1 MVTAREKQ
9 SMNNGGISTRYFV
22 AALQAN
28 NQIRIPRRRFIQ
40 SAVASLGCAPAIHAK
55 GRTPNILLLFADQ
68 HNAGAMS
75 CAGHPQLKTPHL
87 DALARAGVR
96 FSRAYCQDG
105 ICVPSRTAMMTGKYP
120 RTTGVIDNSDK
131 PPLVRELLPLQRYLR
146 EQGYLTASIGKRHLK
161 PGTAEDFDYSAT
173 TISPKQDPSD
183 ENYDDWIA
191 KRGKADAWTRDHAGS
206 LKVPM
211 GCHISELGDDETGEA
226 YTAQKTLDFLS
237 RARKSGKPFFCW
249 TSFLRPH
256 QPYTPTATWA
266 RLYDPASVALPGNLR
281 EPADH
286 LPPMMARWRANRNTP
301 WSLALAAEDESLYR
315 KYIAYYYGLVAE
327 VDHHIGR
334 IMDALRREGM
344 AGDTIVLYTAD
355 HGDFV
360 AGHGMIEKCALG
372 HNVYEDTLR
381 VPLIFSR
388 PGQIREGQVCSGLAE
403 LIDLYPT
410 LLDLAGL
417 LRPSGYELAGRSLKS
432 TLEQGA
438 PTGHRAAISENWSQ
452 LTVITDRYKLGHW
465 LEPPNPKYDYRR
477 HGDQLFDLA
486 RDPLEVNNL
495 AKRPEAGEIRAGLE
509 KTANEWSAR
518 TPARAKEL
526 SAPRAL
532 GSGAAPKSR

>member
-1 MVTAREKQ
+1 MESRL
-9 SMNNGGISTRYFV
+9 RF
-22 AALQAN
+22 
-28 NQIRIPRRRFIQ
+28 NQLSIPRRRFLQ
-40 SAVASLGCAPAIHAK
+40 SGITALGGAPAFHAK
-55 GRTPNILLLFADQ
+55 RRAPNILFLFADQ

-87 DALARAGVR
+87 DALAKSGVR

-105 ICVPSRTAMMTGKYP
+105 ICVPSRTSMMTGKYP
-120 RTTGVIDNSDK
+120 RTTGVIDNADM
-131 PPLVRELLPLQRYLR
+131 PPLARELLPLQRYLR
-146 EQGYLTASIGKRHLK
+146 EQGYLTACIGKRHLK

-191 KRGKADAWTRDHAGS
+191 KRGKADAWARDRTGS

-211 GCHISELGDDETGEA
+211 GCHVSELSDDETAEA

-266 RLYDPASVALPGNLR
+266 GQYDPASIILPGNLR
-281 EPADH
+281 EPASH

-327 VDHHIGR
+327 IDHHIGR
-334 IMDALRREGM
+334 ILEKLRQEGL
-344 AGDTIVLYTAD
+344 AGDTIVLYAAD

-360 AGHGMIEKCALG
+360 GGHGMIEKCALG

-381 VPLIFSR
+381 VPLIFSW
-388 PGQIREGQVCSGLAE
+388 PGQIRHGKVCSE
-403 LIDLYPT
+403 LTELVDVYPT

-417 LRPSGYELAGRSLKS
+417 PRPSGYEFVGRSLKS
-432 TLEQGA
+432 TLEQEA
-438 PTGHRAAISENWSQ
+438 PVGRRAAFSENWSQ

-465 LEPPNPKYDYRR
+465 IEPPNPNYDYRR
-477 HGDQLFDLA
+477 HGDMLFDLVK
-486 RDPLEVNNL
+486 DPLEVNNL
-495 AKRPEAGEIRAGLE
+495 AQDPAMEEIRAGLQ
-509 KTANEWSAR
+509 KMANEWSAR
-518 TPARAKEL
+518 TPSRAKEL

-532 GSGAAPKSR
+532 RSGAASKSKG